1 MSTAG
6 GSAGWEKQTDKPVV
20 EVHDGLDGRA
30 SSSVDVSFKSWHQR
44 SDHVHSVSFPFPYR
58 HREREIGSV
67 KEVKLLPSSSVCVLP
82 VSFDDPLGNGISDL
96 VENVSVVG
104 TADEELILDVDVV
117 LAVSDDFNVGV
128 VDGLFMVLDASGPV

>member
-1 MSTAG
+1 MTAWMAVPPPVLMSPSNPGIRGVT
-6 GSAGWEKQTDKPVV
+6 TYT
-20 EVHDGLDGRA
+20 LYL
-30 SSSVDVSFKSWHQR
+30 
-44 SDHVHSVSFPFPYR
+44 FPSLIDT
-58 HREREIGSV
+58 EREIRSV